1 MKYLK
6 FFENFQESDTLY
18 IFDLDQTLVESPSF
32 EELAIEYLDLFK
44 RGLVTNENTTISNLI
59 NKSLKFVNKSKSD
72 LRIENGRIY
81 IDDPEQIIEPG
92 HRSNWVRK
100 GLRLYMVTP
109 NVYHFLDI
117 SFPTKVKELSELY
130 KKVQNKVIVTGR
142 MVDLKE
148 KVKESLSKFGLEL
161 DDDRLFCFQK
171 NDTNDSVAEW
181 KAKTIVKLLKDTG
194 FKRAKFYDDK
204 PKWVKKVVT
213 AVRKELP
220 EVEFEGIRV
229 H

>member
-6 FFENFQESDTLY
+6 LFENFQEDETLY
-18 IFDLDQTLVESPSF
+18 IFDFDDTLVDSPSF

-72 LRIENGRIY
+72 LTIENGRIY
-81 IDDPEQIIEPG
+81 IEDPEQTIEPKG
-92 HRSNWVRK
+92 NWVRK
-100 GLRLYMVTP
+100 GLRVYMVTP

-130 KKVQNKVIVTGR
+130 KKVQNKAIVTGR

-148 KVKESLSKFGLEL
+148 KVKESLSKFGLGEPNHG
-161 DDDRLFCFQK
+161 LFCYESEKQ
-171 NDTNDSVAEW
+171 TNDRVAEW

-204 PKWVKKVVT
+204 PKWVKKVVN
-213 AVRKELP
+213 AVKSELP
-220 EVEFEGIRV
+220 DVDFEGIRV
-229 H
+229 Y

>member
-6 FFENFQESDTLY
+6 IFENFQEEETLY
-18 IFDLDQTLVESPSF
+18 IFDFDDTLVHSPSF
-32 EELAIEYLDLFK
+32 EELAIEYL
-44 RGLVTNENTTISNLI
+44 TENTTISDLI
-59 NKSLKFVNKSKSD
+59 KRSLSFVNKEKSD

-81 IDDPEQIIEPG
+81 VDDPNQIIEPKG
-92 HRSNWVRK
+92 NWVRK

-117 SFPTKVKELSELY
+117 SLPTKVKELSELY
-130 KKVQNKVIVTGR
+130 KKVQNKAIVTGR

-161 DDDRLFCFQK
+161 PNHGLFCYPSKDDRT
-171 NDTNDSVAEW
+171 DRVAEW
-181 KAKTIVKLLKDTG
+181 KAKTIVQLLKDTE
-194 FKRAKFYDDK
+194 FKKAKFYDDK

-213 AVRKELP
+213 AVRTELP